1 MRTLIKNSS
10 DAQCYECGR
19 VFNLLDDEE
28 AGEWFAGHDC
38 EPDADDGSNLGAAL
52 DAAWGGV

>member
-1 MRTLIKNSS
+1 MRRLLENST

-28 AGEWFAGHDC
+28 AGEWFHGHDC
-38 EPDADDGSNLGAAL
+38 DPEIDDNSNLGAAL
-52 DAAWGGV
+52 DAAWEGV